1 MRRAAAPFRLEV
13 QPQPGLHWLIALT
26 SALAMLAL
34 ALALWLHFPWSWP
47 LLCLTPLA
55 GLLGW
60 RVARTAPRCL
70 RWDGQ
75 GWHLHETAPEAPAVS
90 LDVPAPVKIK
100 VIFDFGTW
108 LLLRAQRSTWS
119 IPIYLPLRRA
129 TQGAA
134 WGHLRAV
141 LYAARHGQE
150 A

>member
-13 QPQPGLHWLIALT
+13 QPQPGLQWLIALT
-26 SALAMLAL
+26 TALATLAL
-34 ALALWLHFPWSWP
+34 ALALWVHFPWSWP
-47 LLCLTPLA
+47 LLALTPPA

-60 RVARTAPRCL
+60 RAARIAPRCL

-75 GWHLHETAPEAPAVS
+75 VWHLHEAALEAPAAS

-108 LLLRAQRSTWS
+108 LLLRAQRPAWVV
-119 IPIYLPLRRA
+119 PVYLPLRRA
-129 TQGAA
+129 AQGAV
-134 WGHLRAV
+134 WGQLRAV
-141 LYAARHGQE
+141 LYAARHGQQ